1 MDEYS
6 VRRLRGP
13 ELQTTIKVEPMRL
26 LAAFIIVLSVAVLG
40 ARQASAAQGPV
51 AHPSAKCNISGKER
65 KLGATYVT
73 SLTASGVSCSSAQTL
88 VKAFHKCRRE
98 HGGADG
104 KCSKVSGYRCTE
116 KREAIPT
123 QFDARATCTK
133 GKSKVTQTYT
143 QNT

>member
-1 MDEYS
+1 
-6 VRRLRGP
+6 
-13 ELQTTIKVEPMRL
+13 MRL

-40 ARQASAAQGPV
+40 AGQVASAARGPV
-51 AHPSAKCNISGKER
+51 AHQSAKCNISGKER

-73 SLTASGVSCSSAQTL
+73 TLSATGVSCSSAQTL
-88 VKAFHKCRRE
+88 VKSFHKCRRE

-104 KCSKVSGYRCTE
+104 KCSKVSGYKCTE

-133 GKSKVTQTYT
+133 GKRKVIQTYT